1 MKQLRQQTYRVLR
14 MLLQY
19 FRQAEIVES
28 PEEIDKVWEQ
38 IKIQTARQQK
48 IRQRRI
54 FYVSL
59 NSATLL

>member
-28 PEEIDKVWEQ
+28 SEEIDKVWEQ

-48 IRQRRI
+48 IRQRPI
-54 FYVSL
+54 VSKIIL
-59 NSATLL
+59 R